1 MKKGKEMNYN
11 ITFILLCVCT
21 LLHCSEMTTNKQL
34 LRALIDRHNNPTP
47 ALLKILTIMKSPHN
61 GTLPSITSTTQEWL
75 RPAGKER
82 WQTHDTF
89 VPIHEHHLSPLFKEL
104 CLEQKI
110 EPLQKSYD
118 YALLLG
124 GTVDDVRNRLAYLI
138 TLSNQGIRF
147 GALVIL
153 TGQRQLDA
161 TLESHE
167 LLLHNTRDDLPSRQ
181 EFSFNGHFP
190 ETETEMITFIL
201 QQTDIPAVLH
211 KIPHFLID
219 TPMQMG
225 ENGFL
230 RRPNTQDTITQ
241 WLTKCNPHAGSILAV
256 SNQPFVG
263 YQNAVLRNNMPQ
275 GFTIETVGNAYE
287 NNESIATR
295 LDALARWIYNENQKT
310 HTQQAKY

>member
-1 MKKGKEMNYN
+1 MNYIISF
-11 ITFILLCVCT
+11 ITLFLCA

-34 LRALIDRHNNPTP
+34 LRALMDQNNKPTRS
-47 ALLKILTIMKSPHN
+47 LLKILAITESQHN

-82 WQTHDTF
+82 WQTHNTL

-110 EPLQKSYD
+110 EPLQNSYD

-138 TLSNQGIRF
+138 TLSNKGIHF
-147 GALVIL
+147 GALIIL

-161 TLESHE
+161 TLESDE
-167 LLLHNTRDDLPSRQ
+167 LLLNNKRDDLPLRQ
-181 EFSFNGHFP
+181 EFSFNGRFP
-190 ETETEMITFIL
+190 DTETEMIKLVF
-201 QQTDIPAVLH
+201 QQTDIPAALNN
-211 KIPHFLID
+211 IPHFLID

-225 ENGFL
+225 DNGSL

-241 WLTKCNPHAGSILAV
+241 WLTECNPHPGSILAL

-263 YQNAVLRNNMPQ
+263 YQNAVLRNNVPQ
-275 GFTIETVGNAYE
+275 QFTIETVGNAYE
-287 NNESIATR
+287 NNESLATIF
-295 LDALARWIYNENQKT
+295 DALARWIYNENQIVHK
-310 HTQQAKY
+310 QQAKY